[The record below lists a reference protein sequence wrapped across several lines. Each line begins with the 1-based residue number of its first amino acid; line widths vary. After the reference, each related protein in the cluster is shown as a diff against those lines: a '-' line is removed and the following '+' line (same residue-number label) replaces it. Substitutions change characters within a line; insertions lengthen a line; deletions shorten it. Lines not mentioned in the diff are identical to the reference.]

1 MSAETTDSRRTFT
14 AGGETYEYPDPFD
27 LDLDEWVIIYDETGL
42 ILEDFAPFD
51 DKKREENRQQQLR
64 NPALIKAL
72 AIVGILRAKPE
83 LDIDAAKE
91 LAGDMKMLAV
101 LESLVAGDEDE
112 AEEVDPRIGGLQS
125 SESEP
130 SDPSQR
136 RSDDTSESSS
146 ADSPKSSDEP
156 DSEPAATGTSG

>member
-1 MSAETTDSRRTFT
+1 MAAETNDSRRNFT

-27 LDLDEWVIIYDETGL
+27 LDIDEWVIIYDETGL

-51 DKKREENRQQQLR
+51 DKKREETRLQQLR

-72 AIVGILRAKPE
+72 AICGLLRAKPD
-83 LDIDAAKE
+83 LDIDAARD

-101 LESLVAGDEDE
+101 LESLAAGDDD
-112 AEEVDPRIGGLQS
+112 ADDPTQ
-125 SESEP
+125 ESP
-130 SDPSQR
+130 TT
-136 RSDDTSESSS
+136 TSESSPTRPDDTNGSTS

-156 DSEPAATGTSG
+156 AEEPAATGTGG

>member
-1 MSAETTDSRRTFT
+1 MSAETTDSSRSFT
-14 AGGETYEYPDPFD
+14 AGGKTYEYPDPFD

-51 DKKREENRQQQLR
+51 DKKREATRQQQLR

-72 AIVGILRAKPE
+72 AMCGLLRADKE
-83 LDIDAAKE
+83 LDLDAARE

-101 LESLVAGDEDE
+101 LESLAAGVEV
-112 AEEVDPRIGGLQS
+112 AEEADPPTGGLQS

-130 SDPSQR
+130 EDRLPR
-136 RSDDTSESSS
+136 KSDDTNGSTSV
-146 ADSPKSSDEP
+146 DSPPSSDEP
-156 DSEPAATGTSG
+156 ASEPAATGTGG

>member
-1 MSAETTDSRRTFT
+1 VSAETTDSSRSFT
-14 AGGETYEYPDPFD
+14 ADGKTYEYPDPFD

-51 DKKREENRQQQLR
+51 DKKREATRQQQLR

-72 AIVGILRAKPE
+72 AMCGLLRADKE
-83 LDIDAAKE
+83 LDLDAARE

-101 LESLVAGDEDE
+101 LEALAAGMEE
-112 AEEVDPRIGGLQS
+112 AEEVDPQIGGLPN

-130 SDPSQR
+130 DNRSQR
-136 RSDDTSESSS
+136 KSDDTNENTS
-146 ADSPKSSDEP
+146 ADSPASSDVPVE
-156 DSEPAATGTSG
+156 EPAAIGTGG